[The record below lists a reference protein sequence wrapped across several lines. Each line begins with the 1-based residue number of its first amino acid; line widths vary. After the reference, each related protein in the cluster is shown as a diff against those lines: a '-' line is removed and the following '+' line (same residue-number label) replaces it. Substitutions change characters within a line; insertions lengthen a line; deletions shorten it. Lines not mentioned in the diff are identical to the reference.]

1 MVCGWPLELAWAGG
15 APQEGGLKDWGVM
28 DLGASARSIG
38 RAPVALAKAA
48 GCHRGRFS
56 ATGAFAALATG
67 WQQMLGKRISALKRF
82 QENLRISQQWLDR
95 GHGQKA
101 NPPPRLQRAREVQ
114 HHLLH
119 AALRAHGF
127 PQGKTSFCHPSFPA
141 AAFTPILVQAAVHLL
156 ALSAAAKSSSF
167 AVLVIH

>member
-1 MVCGWPLELAWAGG
+1 
-15 APQEGGLKDWGVM
+15 M
-28 DLGASARSIG
+28 DMGASASPAHWPGSSG
-38 RAPVALAKAA
+38 RGQAA
-48 GCHRGRFS
+48 SCHQGRFS
-56 ATGAFAALATG
+56 APGAFAALATG
-67 WQQMLGKRISALKRF
+67 WQQMLGKRISALERF
-82 QENLRISQQWLDR
+82 QENLRISQQRLHQ

-119 AALRAHGF
+119 AALCARGF
-127 PQGKTSFCHPSFPA
+127 PQGKTSFCNLSFLA

-156 ALSAAAKSSSF
+156 ALSATAKSSSF